1 MFDIEENLKKLPDK
15 PGVYI
20 HKDRLG
26 NVIYVGK
33 AVSLKK
39 RVRQYF
45 RAYRNTDPKVRAMIS
60 HIAEFEY
67 ITTGTEMEALI
78 LECNLIKKY
87 MPRYNVL
94 LRDDKTYPFI
104 KVTTTEEFPRIL
116 KTRKIDRKGDKYFGP
131 YTDAGAVAQM
141 VELLNTV
148 YVLKR
153 CPASKFAKGSRPCL
167 NYHLGQCQGI
177 CKGGVDREEY
187 MRRISSAMEFLKGRS
202 RKISDYLKGKMASAS
217 ERMDY
222 EEAARYR
229 DYLLAAKTLGEKQ
242 RVVLKNTKDIDVV
255 HWAGEGHVV
264 LFYVRDGKLTGRE
277 TYTLEVH
284 AGDDEKDVIT
294 AFLKQHYGKQAAG
307 PAEIL
312 VSSMPEEAQMIEEY
326 LSGLWPRKV
335 TLQVPMK
342 GEKKALM
349 DLVKKDIEEI
359 RKTVD
364 DREENRRERDAVV
377 SREVAA
383 FLEKTGIRQNR
394 EPEKTYRIEAYDIS
408 TTGGMETVGAMVVFA
423 GARPDKKAYRR
434 FRIRTAEYSDDYG
447 GIKEV
452 LYRRFKRGLAGEP
465 GFDEMPD
472 LVLIDGG
479 RGHLTAALSVTL
491 AMRIDIPVAGMV
503 KDEKHR
509 TRGLVYK
516 MGGEGK
522 AENEEVSEYDL
533 LSNPL
538 LYKYIGTIQEEV
550 HRFAITYHRGLRDK
564 KSISSVLDGIKGVG
578 PVKRNAL
585 LSHFGSIE
593 NIKKAKEEE
602 LLKVK
607 GITPALAQGIREYFN

>member
-1 MFDIEENLKKLPDK
+1 ML
-15 PGVYI
+15 
-20 HKDRLG
+20 
-26 NVIYVGK
+26 
-33 AVSLKK
+33 
-39 RVRQYF
+39 F
-45 RAYRNTDPKVRAMIS
+45 RS
-60 HIAEFEY
+60 
-67 ITTGTEMEALI
+67 
-78 LECNLIKKY
+78 NLIKKY

-104 KVTTTEEFPRIL
+104 KVTTTEEFPRIM

-141 VELLNTV
+141 VELLNTI

-153 CPASKFAKGSRPCL
+153 CPTSKFAKGSRPCL
-167 NYHLGQCQGI
+167 NYHIGQCQGI

-187 MRRISSAMEFLKGRS
+187 MQRIGSAMEFLKGRN
-202 RKISDYLKGKMASAS
+202 RKISDYLKEKMESAS

-229 DYLLAAKTLGEKQ
+229 DYLLAAKTLSEKQ

-277 TYTLEVH
+277 TYTLEVNPE
-284 AGDDEKDVIT
+284 DEEKDVIT

-307 PAEIL
+307 PREIL
-312 VSSMPEEAQMIEEY
+312 VSLMPEEAQMIEEY

-335 TLQVPMK
+335 TLLVPVK

-364 DREENRRERDAVV
+364 DREENRRERDAAIG
-377 SREVAA
+377 REVAE
-383 FLEKTGIRQNR
+383 FLEKTGIHKKRGEER
-394 EPEKTYRIEAYDIS
+394 AYRIEAYDIS
-408 TTGGMETVGAMVVFA
+408 TTGGIETVGAMVVFE

-434 FRIRTAEYSDDYG
+434 FRIRTAEDSDDYG
-447 GIKEV
+447 GIREV

-472 LVLIDGG
+472 IVLIDGG
-479 RGHLTAALSVTL
+479 RGHLSAALSVTE
-491 AMRIDIPVAGMV
+491 AMKIDIHVAGMV

-516 MGGEGK
+516 KKEAAK
-522 AENEEVSEYDL
+522 AGDEEISEYDL
-533 LSNPL
+533 LSNSL
-538 LYKYIGTIQEEV
+538 LYRYIGTIQEEV

-564 KSISSVLDGIKGVG
+564 KSIKSVLDGIKGIG
-578 PVKRNAL
+578 PAKRNAL

-593 NIKKAKEEE
+593 NIKKAKEQE
-602 LLKVK
+602 LLEVQ
-607 GITPALAQGIREYFN
+607 GITPSLAQNIREYFN